1 MLGIIQRRPTR
12 TLSILLAPTLGSWMK
27 VLVIWITIN
36 STISKGTTNQPLVLA
51 HLLSKRSILFRKMSP
66 LFLTN
71 IWSKIF
77 QSISITK
84 KNLRPKNLRRARLLS
99 VPALSSIN
107 LWNSHSIKN
116 WKKVLLS
123 LRKRSEMIK
132 SAIIM

>member
-1 MLGIIQRRPTR
+1 MLGIIQRRPTK
-12 TLSILLAPTLGSWMK
+12 TLSILLAPILASWMK

-36 STISKGTTNQPLVLA
+36 STISKGTTNQPLVLV
-51 HLLSKRSILFRKMSP
+51 HLLSKRSILFRKMSQ

-71 IWSKIF
+71 IWNKIF

-84 KNLRPKNLRRARLLS
+84 KNLQPKNLRRARLLS
-99 VPALSSIN
+99 VLALSSIN

-116 WKKVLLS
+116 WSKVLRS
-123 LRKRSEMIK
+123 LRKKSEMIK

>member
-51 HLLSKRSILFRKMSP
+51 HLLSKRSILFRKMSQ

-107 LWNSHSIKN
+107 HWNSHSIKN